1 LPGATSHRRQHPDQR
16 DRKGRLVNKGRQ
28 ASLEI
33 KASPEIKVESEI
45 GAARAI
51 KVGTEIRAE
60 PDFRGVRVTRDNEVR
75 PRHVLQGS
83 IAIQTRILEQ

>member
-1 LPGATSHRRQHPDQR
+1 MPGATSHRRRHPDQR

-45 GAARAI
+45 
-51 KVGTEIRAE
+51 RAE
-60 PDFRGVRVTRDNEVR
+60 PELRGVRVTRDNEVR

>member
-1 LPGATSHRRQHPDQR
+1 LPGATSHRRRHPDQR

-28 ASLEI
+28 ANLEI

-45 GAARAI
+45 
-51 KVGTEIRAE
+51 RAE
-60 PDFRGVRVTRDNEVR
+60 PELRGVRVTRDNEVR